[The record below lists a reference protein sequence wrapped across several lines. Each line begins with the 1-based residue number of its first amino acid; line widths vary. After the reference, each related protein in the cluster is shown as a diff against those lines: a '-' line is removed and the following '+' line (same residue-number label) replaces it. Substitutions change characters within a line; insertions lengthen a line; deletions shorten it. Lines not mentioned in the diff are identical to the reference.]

1 MAYDK
6 NGKGPNVKDRWYGDH
21 KYRQRRDLTPHELK
35 GEPKFKL
42 DDLYITPFIRQR
54 RYSADGLVSY
64 VPIERDLKLTGI
76 CIMDDFLH
84 SLTTGHA
91 DIATFCKPYGA
102 RTSDI
107 DSIIFLF
114 TGMRGVDFRQ
124 AYQFRLSDD
133 LLRYTSL
140 PVADVAICSGFA
152 SRVNLYF
159 AYQRD
164 LKTTPSDR
172 REKLR
177 QLGDEGRYKM
187 E

>member
-1 MAYDK
+1 
-6 NGKGPNVKDRWYGDH
+6 
-21 KYRQRRDLTPHELK
+21 
-35 GEPKFKL
+35 
-42 DDLYITPFIRQR
+42 
-54 RYSADGLVSY
+54 
-64 VPIERDLKLTGI
+64 
-76 CIMDDFLH
+76 
-84 SLTTGHA
+84 
-91 DIATFCKPYGA
+91 
-102 RTSDI
+102 
-107 DSIIFLF
+107 
-114 TGMRGVDFRQ
+114 MRGVDFRQ

-164 LKTTPSDR
+164 LKTTPNDR